1 MEPRNEPRQFK
12 TGAKKGEDT
21 SGNETLLE
29 SSAMSHVQHY
39 HDVGGSVRDV
49 LSDIR
54 LDMTTYSNLHSWD
67 DPMTKTSGSLIRAAC
82 RDYMEIVAGSLD
94 FLLPTAP
101 KSSLPIERT
110 IQCLKLQAR
119 RACKRTY
126 SLIWYGRKNFS
137 SHTLIS
143 SL

>member
-94 FLLPTAP
+94 FLLAFAHSTEVITANRENHTMS
-101 KSSLPIERT
+101 KIASTSSMQENLFFDLVRQEKF
-110 IQCLKLQAR
+110 L
-119 RACKRTY
+119 
-126 SLIWYGRKNFS
+126 
-137 SHTLIS
+137 
-143 SL
+143 